1 MAVKA
6 SKEEYKYEFRLPR
19 LNDYNGDIS
28 KPWLITFYIW
38 NIDLA
43 KLERKRLTPKGAT
56 AQERYKD
63 SRNLIKE
70 ISTWLKNGAYTV
82 DKKKKVLPAS
92 PQAEE
97 KKSTVFDYV
106 SLFLKFT
113 QNTKKRNTLRTYKSH
128 LKRYTNF
135 LIKYYPNFREV
146 TEFSSQMAFEFFDH
160 LLKTRREGGLELSN
174 KTTKTSIGT
183 MSIFFNFL
191 MRRKIVKENPF
202 TEMESL
208 PIEIG
213 KRVAF
218 ADTDRALIKKY
229 LTETNPNPQLW
240 LYLAIMYY
248 TFLRPGEE
256 VRNLKI
262 GDIGE
267 HYIRVRSDDAKNR
280 KTQYVQISRGL
291 EELIQEYK
299 LRDYDPELYIFTLQG
314 RPGLKCP
321 GDRWFYLQHAKV
333 LDALNLKNK
342 NYSQYSWKDTGV
354 IALYR
359 ATKDIKLIQR
369 MCRHSSLEQTDKY
382 LKSLGMFLE
391 SEILESFPAL

>member
-1 MAVKA
+1 MALKA

-19 LNDYNGDIS
+19 LNDYNGDVS

-38 NIDLA
+38 NIDLK

-56 AQERYKD
+56 AIERYKD
-63 SRNLIKE
+63 SKNLIKE

-82 DKKKKVLPAS
+82 DKKKKVLPVN

-146 TEFSSQMAFEFFDH
+146 TEFSSQMAFEFFDY
-160 LLKTRREGGLELSN
+160 LLKARREGGLELSN

-218 ADTDRALIKKY
+218 SDTDRALIKTY

-299 LRDYDPELYIFTLQG
+299 LRDYDPELYIFTLKG

-391 SEILESFPAL
+391 SEILESFPVL

>member
-1 MAVKA
+1 
-6 SKEEYKYEFRLPR
+6 
-19 LNDYNGDIS
+19 
-28 KPWLITFYIW
+28 
-38 NIDLA
+38 
-43 KLERKRLTPKGAT
+43 
-56 AQERYKD
+56 
-63 SRNLIKE
+63 
-70 ISTWLKNGAYTV
+70 
-82 DKKKKVLPAS
+82 
-92 PQAEE
+92 
-97 KKSTVFDYV
+97 
-106 SLFLKFT
+106 
-113 QNTKKRNTLRTYKSH
+113 
-128 LKRYTNF
+128 
-135 LIKYYPNFREV
+135 
-146 TEFSSQMAFEFFDH
+146 
-160 LLKTRREGGLELSN
+160 
-174 KTTKTSIGT
+174 

-218 ADTDRALIKKY
+218 SDTDRALIKTY

-262 GDIGE
+262 ADIGE

-299 LRDYDPELYIFTLQG
+299 LRDYDPELYIFTLKG

-391 SEILESFPAL
+391 SEILESFPVL